1 MPAKAAAPGACH
13 PGNSV
18 ACSTPRTFQFSLF
31 VARLIHGR
39 MHLSSKIAADFSE
52 NRGPKRPVEIVF
64 SQIPAVAETAD

>member
-1 MPAKAAAPGACH
+1 
-13 PGNSV
+13 
-18 ACSTPRTFQFSLF
+18 
-31 VARLIHGR
+31 